1 MSTTLGGQLWNEQC
15 RKGKKEE
22 KKEKNND
29 KGESQRKWKLA
40 KDKNALQILLD
51 QQKRTPPQ
59 RNRGCL
65 PPPSVPFCQESFV
78 SQP

>member
-1 MSTTLGGQLWNEQC
+1 MQ
-15 RKGKKEE
+15 KGKKEE